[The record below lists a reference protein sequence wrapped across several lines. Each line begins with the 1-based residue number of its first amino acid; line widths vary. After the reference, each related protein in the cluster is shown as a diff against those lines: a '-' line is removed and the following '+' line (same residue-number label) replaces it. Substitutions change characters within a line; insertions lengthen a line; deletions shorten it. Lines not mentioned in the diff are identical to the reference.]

1 MISYL
6 VAATAFAQ
14 GVLIGGAAT
23 AVALYACHQRGK
35 R

>member
-6 VAATAFAQ
+6 VATTAFAQ
-14 GVLIGGAAT
+14 GVLMGTAAT
-23 AVALYACHQRGK
+23 AAALFACHQRGK